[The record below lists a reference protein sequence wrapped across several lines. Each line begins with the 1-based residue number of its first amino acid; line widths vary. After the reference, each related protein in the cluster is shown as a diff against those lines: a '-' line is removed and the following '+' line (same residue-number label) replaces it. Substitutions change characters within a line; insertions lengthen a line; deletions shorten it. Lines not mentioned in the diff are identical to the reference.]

1 MSKLAFL
8 EAVLPM
14 VGASLKASLS
24 HAGVGRHALLKG
36 VAGFRLGKW
45 VSVCVFPAVPFT
57 RKMGGCGSVDT
68 PLDWTWLQPS
78 LPMQVRTQVSP
89 LSPGV
94 WGGESRGRSSLAFA
108 EGGWSCISQH
118 VSACCRA
125 QCQQHWDPGFTRG
138 TLAPPCAF
146 RCHQ

>member
-36 VAGFRLGKW
+36 VAGFQLGKW

-108 EGGWSCISQH
+108 EGGAVLHLPARERMLPGSVPAALGPRIH
-118 VSACCRA
+118 PR
-125 QCQQHWDPGFTRG
+125 DPGSSMC
-138 TLAPPCAF
+138 L
-146 RCHQ
+146 